1 MSLSLLNPR
10 NWKSRFD
17 DFRLTR
23 ESNARARQAA
33 KEAREEAAEL
43 ERLIKVNEAKKSAAR
58 ARSAAARLKAK
69 ELSEAQKSADEYRRK
84 RSSEFEQ
91 AKKLAM
97 LPLEVGG
104 PARMPEDADDFEEVC
119 AEFSRLI
126 FEDARRTPKG
136 PDGGVDVL
144 GKDMVGQAKFHPS
157 KKVVGHDVV
166 ALAGSRQRNKKKF
179 GLFFHYGPG
188 YSPDAIEAARETDV
202 ILFSLDVKK
211 MRFIRVQ

>member
-69 ELSEAQKSADEYRRK
+69 ELAEAERSAAEYER
-84 RSSEFEQ
+84 
-91 AKKLAM
+91 AKEVAM
-97 LPLEVGG
+97 RPLEVGG
-104 PARMPEDADDFEEVC
+104 PARIPKDADDFEEVC

-126 FEDARRTPKG
+126 FKDAKRTPKG
-136 PDGGVDVL
+136 PDGGIDVI
-144 GKDMVGQAKFHPS
+144 GKKLVGQAKFHPS
-157 KKVVGHDVV
+157 KMVVGADVR
-166 ALAGSRQRNKKKF
+166 ALAGSRQEKNVKF
-179 GLFFHYGPG
+179 ALFFHYGPG
-188 YSPDAIEAARETDV
+188 YSSDAIAAARKLDV
-202 ILFSLDVKK
+202 ILFSLDVDKK
-211 MRFIRVQ
+211 RFRRIK